1 MISQMQQKSESPD
14 TKGKIL
20 EVRGLTKRFGGIIAN
35 DNIDMDVFVGE
46 IVGLIGPNGAGKST
60 LFDMVA
66 GVKPSGSK
74 RFPDA
79 GHVRFLGHD
88 ITHLKAHQICR
99 LGLART
105 FQIVR
110 ILEKMSVLENVTV
123 GALCRTSEVY
133 EAEKEAERI
142 CEFVGLKDRQNLA
155 AGELTIEGKKRLEL
169 ARALATEPKLLLL
182 DEVMAGL
189 NPSEVVGTLDLLRQI
204 NRQGITIIT
213 VEHVMEAVMAISDR
227 IVVLD
232 YGKKIA
238 DDTPEAV
245 VKDKNVIDA
254 YLGSEDA

>member
-1 MISQMQQKSESPD
+1 MISGVQQKSESPD

-79 GHVRFLGHD
+79 GCVRFLGHD
-88 ITHLKAHQICR
+88 ITQLKAHQVCR

-133 EAEKEAERI
+133 EAEKKAERI

-189 NPSEVVGTLDLLRQI
+189 NPSEVADTLELLRQI
-204 NRQGITIIT
+204 NRQGITIII
-213 VEHVMEAVMAISDR
+213 VEHVMQAVMAISDR